1 MVVTWNDGG
10 RVVDTVHSCTDS
22 LTVHLYRQ
30 SQLLGQGLTRPDT
43 CQCAGDSLR
52 VNITHV
58 PMSHLRVYHHHQQTF
73 GHSDSGSYVTLK
85 WFYVSYISIDQLLL
99 IRGCFSEVSK
109 YTRSFEVT
117 QGWDWKPLKSW
128 LKVCCRRKIC
138 DCCGWKIN
146 AISQNFSLNLSVR
159 VLIWH

>member
-1 MVVTWNDGG
+1 MVVTWSDGG

-30 SQLLGQGLTRPDT
+30 SQGWGWLGQILASVLVTVSGWTSHMSPCHTWECIIINNRPLV
-43 CQCAGDSLR
+43 G
-52 VNITHV
+52 
-58 PMSHLRVYHHHQQTF
+58 Y
-73 GHSDSGSYVTLK
+73 SDSGSYVTLK
-85 WFYVSYISIDQLLL
+85 WFYVSYISIKQLLL
-99 IRGCFSEVSK
+99 TRGCFSEVNK

-128 LKVCCRRKIC
+128 LKVCCHCKIC

-159 VLIWH
+159 LLIWH